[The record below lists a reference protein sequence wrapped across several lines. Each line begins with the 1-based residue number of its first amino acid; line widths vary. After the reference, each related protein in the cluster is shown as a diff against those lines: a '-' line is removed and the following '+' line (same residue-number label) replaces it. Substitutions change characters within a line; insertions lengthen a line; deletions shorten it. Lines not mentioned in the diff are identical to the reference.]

1 MQKVA
6 LITGSGRKR
15 VGFHVAKE
23 AGKRGYAIALHYNS
37 SKVEAEDSKAE
48 LTSLGY
54 RVNAFQADLS
64 VESEVKRMMEEVLN
78 TFNRLDVLV
87 TAASIWPKKKLLETS
102 AKDVLENFSA
112 NTLSTFL
119 CCKEAGLIMSKQSE
133 GGSIVTIGDWATE
146 RPYCDYSAYFI
157 SKGSI
162 PTLTR
167 VFATELAKLNPQ
179 IRVNCILP
187 GPVMLPE
194 GVDADEVISKT
205 VVKRLGSPEAISKSV
220 FHFVEND
227 FVTGTCLPVDGGRT
241 IFSE

>member
-6 LITGSGRKR
+6 LITGSGKKR
-15 VGFHVAKE
+15 IGFHVAKE
-23 AGKRGYAIALHYNS
+23 ACKRGYAVALHYHTS
-37 SKVEAEDSKAE
+37 QTESEASKSE

-54 RVNAFQADLS
+54 RVSLFQANLS
-64 VESEVKRMMEEVLN
+64 VETEVKQMINEVVR
-78 TFNRLDVLV
+78 TFGRIDLLV

-119 CCKEAGLIMSKQSE
+119 CCKEAGAIMSKQSD

-146 RPYCDYSAYFI
+146 RPYCDYSAYFT

-167 VFATELAKLNPQ
+167 VFATELAKLNRK

-187 GPVMLPE
+187 GPVMIPE
-194 GVDADEVISKT
+194 GVDPDEVVSKT
-205 VVKRLGSPEAISKSV
+205 VLKRLGSPESISKTV
-220 FHFVEND
+220 FYFAEND
-227 FVTGTCLPVDGGRT
+227 FITGTCLPVDGGRT